1 MVVAVH
7 VARSVE
13 IGTCGPLP
21 LVLRT
26 EAELELD
33 GSGEPGVTLVR
44 GRESLELVTTVA
56 TIFNSWILD
65 IVA

>member
-21 LVLRT
+21 LVLRP

-44 GRESLELVTTVA
+44 GREILELVTTVA